1 MTHML
6 MTHMRQ
12 NQLMVSKHS
21 SQRPL
26 PFATSKNMGAIF
38 CTTAAYRNPFLVNG
52 APLEQGATVVIR
64 ENDMLTLSDPPIAV
78 LRVHLRFLEAK
89 VDLLM
94 DVHGVSMMDFYG
106 NSHVFA
112 DVLYAA
118 FLCFICDVIGSS
130 CISVADS
137 KGEDLWCQCRHVAM
151 LSRIV
156 IQDSYP
162 LISMI
167 VLVLSCWTH
176 FTSYITIF
184 SYYIWMKLCKI
195 SCRLGPC
202 TKAFC

>member
-1 MTHML
+1 
-6 MTHMRQ
+6 
-12 NQLMVSKHS
+12 MVSKHS

-26 PFATSKNMGAIF
+26 HLRHPKKLGAIF
-38 CTTAAYRNPFLVNG
+38 CTTAAHRNPFLVNG
-52 APLEQGATVVIR
+52 APLEQGAPHSPPSSSSSSSQRRCFCDTAGATVVIR
-64 ENDMLTLSDPPIAV
+64 ENDMLTVSDPPIAL

-94 DVHGVSMMDFYG
+94 DFHGVSMMDFYG

-112 DVLYAA
+112 DVRYLYV
-118 FLCFICDVIGSS
+118 LCFICDVIGSS

-137 KGEDLWCQCRHVAM
+137 KGEDMCCQCRHVAM

-167 VLVLSCWTH
+167 VLVLSC
-176 FTSYITIF
+176 
-184 SYYIWMKLCKI
+184 
-195 SCRLGPC
+195 
-202 TKAFC
+202 